1 MGTIRAV
8 LTTHMPKQVWQ
19 SEDGNTFATE
29 EECVAYEQ
37 VAPHLQALLE
47 GLGEEAGNANR
58 LRGISPN
65 RLLPSWTA
73 HGLSTEL
80 PDTCRCHAR
89 ASESQLIEHL
99 RGLQ

>member
-8 LTTHMPKQVWQ
+8 FTTHMPKQVWQ

-47 GLGEEAGNANR
+47 GLGEEAEEKLGMQTGFGASLQTGFYQAGQLMDYR
-58 LRGISPN
+58 QSFQILVDVM
-65 RLLPSWTA
+65 
-73 HGLSTEL
+73 HGRVKLN
-80 PDTCRCHAR
+80 
-89 ASESQLIEHL
+89 
-99 RGLQ
+99 